1 VYSLN
6 DADWAKSIQ
15 THWTS
20 AKCFPR
26 SGSHGRKAVAH
37 RLTDVA
43 VEFVFALADSR
54 FRKEGLKERVLLQ
67 KDAAKGRLLAQRA
80 SLTLTR
86 TGSSCCE

>member
-1 VYSLN
+1 LN
-6 DADWAKSIQ
+6 DAGRAKNIQ

-20 AKCFPR
+20 AKSFPR

-54 FRKEGLKERVLLQ
+54 FRKEGLKERVLLLQ
-67 KDAAKGRLLAQRA
+67 KAD
-80 SLTLTR
+80 
-86 TGSSCCE
+86 C